1 MHARKIVTIEVD
13 DTTLRVL
20 DHDET
25 ILKVVPRHNNQEVT
39 RHKAY
44 GHQTTKPA

>member
-1 MHARKIVTIEVD
+1 MTIEVD

-20 DHDET
+20 DEEET
-25 ILKVVPRHNNQEVT
+25 ILKVVSRTTSKEVT

-44 GHQTTKPA
+44 GHRSFEQA